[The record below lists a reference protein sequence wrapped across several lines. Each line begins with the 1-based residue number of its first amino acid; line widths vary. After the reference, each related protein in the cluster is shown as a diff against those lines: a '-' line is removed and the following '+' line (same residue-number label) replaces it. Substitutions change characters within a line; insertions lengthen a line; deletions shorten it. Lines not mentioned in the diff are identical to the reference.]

1 MTVQA
6 GSGRLEPAPGGPRS
20 AAAVCKAR
28 ARIVP
33 ADARGPGPDGAGP
46 SRFRE
51 EACGFPAGTRR
62 AVSGN
67 KGSVLMEYVVL
78 CCFTAL
84 VIVAAWHLDLYNADE
99 GWTGTMG
106 RALVDSQQRLL
117 EGIAM
122 PVP

>member
-1 MTVQA
+1 
-6 GSGRLEPAPGGPRS
+6 
-20 AAAVCKAR
+20 
-28 ARIVP
+28 
-33 ADARGPGPDGAGP
+33 
-46 SRFRE
+46 
-51 EACGFPAGTRR
+51 
-62 AVSGN
+62 
-67 KGSVLMEYVVL
+67 MEYVVL

-84 VIVAAWHLDLYNADE
+84 VIVAAWHLDLYTADE